1 MNDIQLFDNPE
12 FGSVRALAAE
22 DGTELF
28 CAKDVAQA
36 LGYKNTQDA
45 IGKHCHGVAKR
56 YPIVDQL
63 GRTQEARFITEPDV
77 FRLIVGSKLP
87 SAQRFEAWLFE
98 EVLPAIRK
106 RGAYVADI
114 PGETT
119 EELLARALLAAND
132 AMERQKQRMGSL
144 EKENAQMR
152 PKALFADAVSTSD
165 SCMLIGQFAKVLRQ
179 NGVAGMGQNRLFAW
193 MRENGYLGKSGSNRN
208 VPLQKYIEQG
218 LFRVK
223 ETAITHSDGHVSVNL
238 TTKLTGKGQ
247 TYFAQKFLG
256 AGQTVMEL

>member
-36 LGYKNTQDA
+36 LGYTNPNKA
-45 IGKHCHGVAKR
+45 INDHCKGVTKR
-56 YPIVDQL
+56 YPLQTP
-63 GRTQEARFITEPDV
+63 GGTQEARFITEPDV

-106 RGAYVADI
+106 RGAYVADV

-132 AMERQKQRMGSL
+132 AMERQKQRIGSI
-144 EKENAQMR
+144 EAENAQMR